1 MVAGSGRELEL
12 LGWLEVAG
20 HCSFGLHV
28 LATWGWTWQSGRH
41 RGGHGGRSCLRETKL
56 NSGGA
61 EPFVPSTGLLDTRAG
76 PLPPARNGSGGSRL
90 GGGGGGQA
98 HVEIN
103 AFVDGPVLTFIVDN
117 ETALSVN
124 VYPQLPRVAL

>member
-1 MVAGSGRELEL
+1 MDDIGVDMVD
-12 LGWLEVAG
+12 EV
-20 HCSFGLHV
+20 V
-28 LATWGWTWQSGRH
+28 YV
-41 RGGHGGRSCLRETKL
+41 ETKL

-117 ETALSVN
+117 ETALSGKCKGVRSSAAG
-124 VYPQLPRVAL
+124 PSGGGSGSSSTIFGTLDAWALRSPCQAHGN

>member
-1 MVAGSGRELEL
+1 MDDIGVDMAD
-12 LGWLEVAG
+12 EV
-20 HCSFGLHV
+20 V
-28 LATWGWTWQSGRH
+28 YV
-41 RGGHGGRSCLRETKL
+41 ETKL

-76 PLPPARNGSGGSRL
+76 PLPPARNGSGG
-90 GGGGGGQA
+90 GGQA
-98 HVEIN
+98 RVVEIH

-117 ETALSVN
+117 ETALSVY

>member
-1 MVAGSGRELEL
+1 MDDIGVDMAD
-12 LGWLEVAG
+12 EV
-20 HCSFGLHV
+20 V
-28 LATWGWTWQSGRH
+28 YV
-41 RGGHGGRSCLRETKL
+41 ETKL

-90 GGGGGGQA
+90 GGDGGGQA
-98 HVEIN
+98 RVEIN

-117 ETALSVN
+117 ETVLSVY
-124 VYPQLPRVAL
+124 VYPQLPRVAH